1 MMELAIVMIALSPIL
16 PYTINHWANIIIGI
30 ITIGIIT
37 ILFVVGGGSTYPHY
51 LFIAAVEVICLLLII
66 WLAWQWTEQ
75 EA

>member
-1 MMELAIVMIALSPIL
+1 MMELAIVMIALSLIL
-16 PYTINHWANIIIGI
+16 PYTINHWANII
-30 ITIGIIT
+30 IGIIT

>member
-16 PYTINHWANIIIGI
+16 PYTINHWANII
-30 ITIGIIT
+30 IGIIT

>member
-30 ITIGIIT
+30 ITI
-37 ILFVVGGGSTYPHY
+37 LFVVGGGSTDPHY